1 MCRLA
6 ACAPQGAD
14 RAMCVEI
21 WFEYERE
28 DQHEQEHEQEHELE
42 QE

>member
-1 MCRLA
+1 MA
-6 ACAPQGAD
+6 GDFFWGAQAAD
-14 RAMCVEI
+14 RVMCVEI

-28 DQHEQEHEQEHELE
+28 DQHEQEHELE